1 MWHKRDRCDFR
12 AWVHS
17 RRRRA
22 RAEVPREA
30 PAGQAQRAKASPG
43 TEHLTEREGRGERG
57 QGTAGEEG
65 GGTERRKS
73 EIDDKLPHRLAPRG
87 RSRHDI
93 GRDRIGPQSK
103 RAGAISTRRQ
113 LDGCSERGALTAAGG
128 GETAPSVAV
137 PPLQA
142 AAHTPCDASARVAA
156 PPPPPPPTH
165 AQRGGV
171 GGGWGQS
178 ALDCVAKVLEGDAV
192 LPLPRERA
200 AEARRLADA

>member
-1 MWHKRDRCDFR
+1 MRLYLEP
-12 AWVHS
+12 AGSNS

-22 RAEVPREA
+22 RGGAESGEA

-57 QGTAGEEG
+57 EGTAGEEG

-87 RSRHDI
+87 RSRHEI

-103 RAGAISTRRQ
+103 KAGAISTRRQ

-156 PPPPPPPTH
+156 PPSPH
-165 AQRGGV
+165 AQRGQGGE
-171 GGGWGQS
+171 GGGGGHS